1 MHASP
6 CCSRCDWRG
15 CGIKSRRRFGRRITR
30 MEPNCVLRRKR
41 REVSIRQNDVGLV
54 VVIVD
59 LRLGAVAD
67 GDGDVHFLLGRVFR
81 GGGSCGRVTV

>member
-1 MHASP
+1 
-6 CCSRCDWRG
+6 
-15 CGIKSRRRFGRRITR
+15 
-30 MEPNCVLRRKR
+30 MEPNCILRREC

-67 GDGDVHFLLGRVFR
+67 GDAHFSLGCMFR
-81 GGGSCGRVTV
+81 GGGNCGRVAV